1 MTPNFTTRGLGARGR
16 DCAICIPIAMGVQR
30 LYTPAPAM
38 ERQENEGLSHVGR
51 CAIVGLPNVGK
62 STLLNRLM
70 GLRLMA
76 VSSKPQTTRNRVMGA
91 VNCEGRE
98 GRAQVVFVDTPG
110 MQQGKGPF
118 RRFMRDEALGVFGDV
133 DAVLLL
139 IDASQRKLRTF
150 AELMQS
156 DARPM
161 LDALEQFA
169 GPVVLGLNKVDLIE
183 DKAEL
188 FPMLESFS
196 ESERFAELVPISAKS
211 GSGTDDL
218 LRLIASLFP
227 EGPPL
232 FPEEMYTDRAERFL
246 AAELIREQLFRQLGE
261 ELPYASAVVIES
273 FQERDK
279 GDILISAAIH
289 VERDSQKGI
298 VIGAKGH
305 KIKAV
310 GERARHA
317 ISELFGCPVHLKL
330 FVKVNANWS
339 QEARALRDLGYES

>member
-1 MTPNFTTRGLGARGR
+1 
-16 DCAICIPIAMGVQR
+16 
-30 LYTPAPAM
+30 M

-76 VSSKPQTTRNRVMGA
+76 VSDKPQTTRNRVMGA
-91 VNCEGRE
+91 VNCEGRD
-98 GRAQVVFVDTPG
+98 GPAQVVFVDTPG

-118 RRFMRDEALGVFGDV
+118 RRFMRDEALGAFADA
-133 DAVLLL
+133 DAVLMLM
-139 IDASQRKLRTF
+139 DASQRKLRNMKD
-150 AELMQS
+150 LYNS

-161 LDALEQFA
+161 LDALQQFP

-183 DKAEL
+183 DKAAL
-188 FPMLESFS
+188 FPILESFS
-196 ESERFAELVPISAKS
+196 ESERFEALVPISAKS
-211 GSGTDDL
+211 GSGTQDL
-218 LRLIASLFP
+218 LHHIASFFKA
-227 EGPPL
+227 GPRL

-289 VERDSQKGI
+289 VERESQKGI
-298 VIGAKGH
+298 VIGSQGRR
-305 KIKAV
+305 IKAV
-310 GERARHA
+310 GERSRHA
-317 ISELFGCPVHLKL
+317 ISELFGCPVHVKL
-330 FVKVNANWS
+330 FVKVSTNWS
-339 QEARALRDLGYES
+339 QQARSLRELGYES